1 MKPDQKQKNS
11 SQDRFAR
18 FADGYV
24 SSQSHA
30 KGSDLDLLIEIANP
44 QADWLVLDIA
54 TGGGHTALKFAPY
67 VQQVIATDIT
77 SQMLAA
83 AKKFIH
89 EQGVTNISFKPAD
102 AQDLPFD
109 ADIFDLVTCRIAP
122 HHFPDCAGFIQEASR
137 VLKAGGMLLV
147 QDHMLPEDEAASRYI
162 DDFER
167 LRDPSHNR
175 AFNGKEWVGMFEMAG
190 LQVNHT
196 QEITKRHQLQPWAE
210 RQGCSPQVIAQL
222 IHRLNEASPKAA
234 AWLQVQEPGLQTAS
248 FVNHHILIA
257 GIKPVNR
264 V

>member
-1 MKPDQKQKNS
+1 MKPDQNQENS
-11 SQDRFAR
+11 SKERFAR

-24 SSQSHA
+24 TSQSHA
-30 KGSDLDLLIEIANP
+30 KGTDLDLLVEIAKP
-44 QADWLVLDIA
+44 QADWLALDIA

-77 SQMLAA
+77 PQMLAA

-102 AQDLPFD
+102 AQDLPFE
-109 ADIFDLVTCRIAP
+109 ADTFDLVTCRIAP
-122 HHFPDCAGFIQEASR
+122 HHFPDCAGFIQEARR
-137 VLKAGGMLLV
+137 VLKAGSMLVV
-147 QDHMLPEDEAASRYI
+147 QDHVLPDDEEAARYI

-175 AFNGKEWVGMFEMAG
+175 AFNQQEWKTMFEMAD
-190 LQVNHT
+190 LEVFHN
-196 QEITKRHQLQPWAE
+196 QEITKRHQLNPWAE

-222 IHRLNEASPKAA
+222 IHTLNEAPPKAA
-234 AWLQVQEPGLQTAS
+234 AWLQVQDYGLQTVS
-248 FVNHHILIA
+248 FVNHQILIA
-257 GIKPVNR
+257 GIRSLNR

>member
-1 MKPDQKQKNS
+1 MKPDHKQENS
-11 SQDRFAR
+11 SQERFAR

-30 KGSDLDLLIEIANP
+30 RGTDLDLLVEIANP

-54 TGGGHTALKFAPY
+54 TGGGHTALKFAPH
-67 VQQVIATDIT
+67 VHQVVATDIT
-77 SQMLAA
+77 LKMLSA
-83 AKKFIH
+83 AKKFIQ

-102 AQDLPFD
+102 AQDLPFED
-109 ADIFDLVTCRIAP
+109 GIFDLVTCRIAP
-122 HHFPDCAGFIQEASR
+122 HHFPDCAGFVQEASR
-137 VLKAGGMLLV
+137 VLKTGGMLVV
-147 QDHMLPEDEAASRYI
+147 QDHVLPEDEAAAGYI
-162 DDFER
+162 DNFER

-175 AFNGKEWVGMFEMAG
+175 AFNSDEWIKMFERSG
-190 LQVNHT
+190 LGVSHT
-196 QEITKRHQLQPWAE
+196 QEITKRHQLHPWAE

-222 IHRLNEASPKAA
+222 IHFLYEAPPKAA

-257 GIKPVNR
+257 GIKPINR